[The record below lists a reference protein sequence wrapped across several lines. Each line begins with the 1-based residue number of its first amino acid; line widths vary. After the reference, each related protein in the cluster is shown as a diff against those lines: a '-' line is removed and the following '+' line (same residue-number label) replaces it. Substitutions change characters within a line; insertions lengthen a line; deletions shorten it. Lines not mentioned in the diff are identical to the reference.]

1 MRRFL
6 LCFLALA
13 TLLASAAP
21 VTLAQPGA
29 GLLLQPVS
37 GGVEVRWQLT
47 SAREPQRF
55 LLYLADGAPAAP
67 VIRALRDQPL
77 AEPLPSPS
85 LPALEVDGELRLPLP
100 AFVPAPPSAPLRLV
114 GEGFHRGI
122 RSALYEIAPQYLSSD
137 QPRLV
142 LSLVAFIAGASLTP
156 VSSTFAAQLASVPA
170 PDPLA
175 ARDAWTVD
183 VAAEGI
189 QQMSAD
195 ALRALGLDLNEVP
208 PDRLRLQRA
217 GLIFPLEAVTSGATV
232 TALRFY
238 APPPGD
244 RWSATDR
251 YWLTVEPTDTA
262 LMATRAAQP
271 QAGDQPAA
279 IRVAGVWPSDPPTIY
294 EPALAGFDGDRFFS
308 RQLDAVAGSP
318 VSTTMTLAA
327 SLPFA
332 PSGPMTV
339 TLELATLVKHSG
351 NHRLHLAAAG
361 GWSATITWS
370 GSGMHRA
377 TVTLPAPASAITLTL
392 DPVAG
397 IDRVYLDRVLFDAP
411 AQATFSAPGA
421 IFRGQAGRFAYPLA
435 GAAAGAAV
443 YDITNPQQP
452 VRLTFSG
459 SAFADDA
466 PAPRRYLVT
475 GTAALHTPAVARHQ
489 PVDVATP
496 RNARAIYIAPR
507 AFLPELEPLL
517 NRRQAQG
524 WAPVALA
531 VEDVFAGWSGGEPD
545 PTAIRQFLRYATA
558 TWLTTPEAVILVGDG
573 SSDPRNYLG
582 HGWPSLIPPYLAV
595 VDPWLGETACETCFA
610 QLNGE
615 DPLTESLFQPDLWIG
630 RLPVKTID
638 ELRALV
644 AKLFAY
650 EQSRGAWQRHTVYLA
665 DNPDLAGDFAALLD
679 EAIALQP
686 AQTSVTRVYYD
697 PAGPAGR
704 VAAAVAAREQAFAA
718 FNQGAGLLVYA
729 GHGLQFQWAF
739 TQVEVT
745 DPFLLNVDTATDLR
759 NAPALPMVLSMTCL
773 TGAFQ
778 HPSFR
783 GTTIDEALVLN
794 PAGGAIA
801 TWSSSGFG
809 VAYGHRQLLIGF
821 VTALWAAEPR
831 SPLGQFVA
839 AGYANLAAS
848 GESRESL
855 YTFLL
860 LGDPLTPVA
869 ARPLYQVNVPIVQR

>member
-6 LCFLALA
+6 LFFLALA
-13 TLLASAAP
+13 ALLASAAP
-21 VTLAQPGA
+21 VTLAQPVA

-37 GGVEVRWQLT
+37 GGVEVRWQLA

-55 LLYLADGAPAAP
+55 LLYLADSAPAAP
-67 VIRALRDQPL
+67 VIRVLRDQPL
-77 AEPLPSPS
+77 AEPLPAPS

-100 AFVPAPPSAPLRLV
+100 AFVPAPPSAPLRLI
-114 GEGFHRGI
+114 GEGSHRGV
-122 RSALYEIAPQYLSSD
+122 RTALYEIAPQYLAGD
-137 QPRLV
+137 EPRLA
-142 LSLVAFIAGASLTP
+142 LSLTAFIAGASLTP
-156 VSSTFAAQLASVPA
+156 VSSAPAAQLASVPA

-175 ARDAWTVD
+175 ERDAWTID

-189 QQMSAD
+189 QQISAD

-208 PDRLRLQRA
+208 PHRLRLQRA
-217 GLIFPLEAVTSGATV
+217 GLTFPLEAVTSGATV

-251 YWLTVEPTDTA
+251 YWLTVEPTATS
-262 LMATRAAQP
+262 LMATRVAQP
-271 QAGDQPAA
+271 QTGDQPAA
-279 IRVAGVWPSDPPTIY
+279 IRITGSWPSDPPTIY

-308 RQLDAVAGSP
+308 RQLNAVAGAP
-318 VSTTMTLAA
+318 VSATMTLAA
-327 SLPFA
+327 PLPFA
-332 PSGPMTV
+332 ASGQMTV

-351 NHRLHLAAAG
+351 NHRLHLTTAG
-361 GWSATITWS
+361 GWSTTITWS

-377 TVTLPAPASAITLTL
+377 TVTLPAAVSVLTLTL

-397 IDRVYLDRVLFDAP
+397 IDRVYLDRILFDAP
-411 AQATFSAPGA
+411 AQAAFSAPGA
-421 IFRGQAGRFAYPLA
+421 IFRGQAGRFKYSLS

-459 SAFADDA
+459 PAFADDA

-475 GTAALHTPAVARHQ
+475 GAATLHTPAVARHQ
-489 PVDVATP
+489 PVDLATP

-507 AFLPELEPLL
+507 AFVPALEPLL
-517 NRRQAQG
+517 ARRQTQG
-524 WAPVALA
+524 WAPLALA
-531 VEDVFAGWSGGEPD
+531 VEDIFTGWSGGEPD
-545 PTAIRQFLRYATA
+545 PAAIRQFLRYATA
-558 TWLTTPEAVILVGDG
+558 TWPTKPEAVILVGDG

-582 HGWPSLIPPYLAV
+582 HGWPSLIPPYLAD

-610 QLNGE
+610 QLDGD
-615 DPLTESLFQPDLWIG
+615 DPLAESLFQPDLWIG
-630 RLPVKTID
+630 RLPVKTVD

-644 AKLFAY
+644 AKLLAY
-650 EQSRGAWQRHTVYLA
+650 EQSSGAWQRHAVYLA
-665 DNPDLAGDFAALLD
+665 DNPDTAGDFAALLD

-686 AQTSVTRVYYD
+686 AQTSTTRVYYD

-704 VAAAVAAREQAFAA
+704 VADPVAAREQAFAA

-739 TQVEVT
+739 TQVGMT

-759 NAPALPMVLSMTCL
+759 NVLALPVVLSMTCL

-809 VAYGHRQLLIGF
+809 VAYGHRQLLLGF
-821 VTALWAAEPR
+821 VAALWDGEPQ
-831 SPLGQFVA
+831 PLLGRLIA
-839 AGYANLAAS
+839 AGYANLAAN
-848 GESRESL
+848 GTARESL
-855 YTFLL
+855 NTFLL

-869 ARPLYQVNVPIVQR
+869 ARPLYQVNVPVVQR

>member
-6 LCFLALA
+6 LFFLAFA
-13 TLLASAAP
+13 ALLASAAP
-21 VTLAQPGA
+21 VTLAQPVA
-29 GLLLQPVS
+29 GLLLQPVP

-55 LLYLADGAPAAP
+55 LLYLADGAPATP
-67 VIRALRDQPL
+67 LIRALRDQLL

-114 GEGFHRGI
+114 GEGFHRGV
-122 RSALYEIAPQYLSSD
+122 RSALYEIAPHYLAGD
-137 QPRLV
+137 QPRLA
-142 LSLVAFIAGASLTP
+142 LSLTAFIAGASLTS
-156 VSSTFAAQLASVPA
+156 VTGSSVQLASVPA

-175 ARDAWTVD
+175 ARDAWTID

-189 QQMSAD
+189 QQISAD
-195 ALRALGLDLNEVP
+195 ALRALGLDLNVVP
-208 PDRLRLQRA
+208 PNRLRLQRA
-217 GLIFPLEAVTSGATV
+217 GLTFPLEAVTSGATV

-238 APPPGD
+238 APSAGD

-251 YWLTVEPTDTA
+251 YWLTIEPTVTA

-279 IRVAGVWPSDPPTIY
+279 IHVAGVWPSGLPTIY
-294 EPALAGFDGDRFFS
+294 ESALAGFDGDRFFS
-308 RQLDAVAGSP
+308 RQLNIVAGAP
-318 VSTTMTLAA
+318 VSATITLAA
-327 SLPFA
+327 PLPFA
-332 PSGPMTV
+332 PGGPMTV

-351 NHRLHLAAAG
+351 NHRLHLATAG

-377 TVTLPAPASAITLTL
+377 TVTLPAPASALTLTL

-397 IDRVYLDRVLFDAP
+397 IDRVYLDRIFFDAP
-411 AQATFSAPGA
+411 VQATFSTQGA
-421 IFRGQAGRFAYPLA
+421 IVQGQAGRFAYPLA
-435 GAAAGAAV
+435 GAAAGVAV
-443 YDITNPQQP
+443 YDITSPQQP
-452 VRLTFSG
+452 VRLTFNG

-466 PAPRRYLVT
+466 PAPRRYLIT
-475 GTAALHTPAVARHQ
+475 GTATLHTPAVARHQ

-507 AFLPELEPLL
+507 AFLTALDPLL
-517 NRRQAQG
+517 ARRQAQG

-531 VEDVFAGWSGGEPD
+531 VEDIFAGWSGGEPD
-545 PTAIRQFLRYATA
+545 PNAIRQFLRYATA
-558 TWLTTPEAVILVGDG
+558 TWSTKPEAVILVGDG

-595 VDPWLGETACETCFA
+595 VDPWLGETACETCLA
-610 QLNGE
+610 QLDGE
-615 DPLTESLFQPDLWIG
+615 DPLAESLFQPDLWIG
-630 RLPVKTID
+630 RLPVKTAD
-638 ELRALV
+638 ELRALL
-644 AKLFAY
+644 AKLLAY
-650 EQSRGAWQRHTVYLA
+650 EQSSGAWQRHAVYLA
-665 DNPDLAGDFAALLD
+665 DNPDTAGDFAALLN

-686 AQTSVTRVYYD
+686 AQTSATRVYYD
-697 PAGPAGR
+697 PAGSAGR
-704 VAAAVAAREQAFAA
+704 VADAVAAREQAFAA
-718 FNQGAGLLVYA
+718 FNQGAGLFVYA

-739 TQVEVT
+739 TQVGIT

-759 NAPALPMVLSMTCL
+759 NAPALPVVLSMTCL

-783 GTTIDEALVLN
+783 GTTIDEAIVLN
-794 PAGGAIA
+794 SAGGAIA

-809 VAYGHRQLLIGF
+809 VAYGHRQLLLGF
-821 VTALWAAEPR
+821 ITALWAAEPR

-860 LGDPLTPVA
+860 LGDPLTPIAV
-869 ARPLYQVNVPIVQR
+869 RPLYQVNVPVVLR

>member
-6 LCFLALA
+6 LYFFVLAA
-13 TLLASAAP
+13 LLASAAP
-21 VTLAQPGA
+21 VTLAQPVA
-29 GLLLQPVS
+29 GLVLQPVP
-37 GGVEVRWQLT
+37 GGVEVRWQLA

-67 VIRALRDQPL
+67 VIRMLRDQPL
-77 AEPLPSPS
+77 AEPLLTPA

-100 AFVPAPPSAPLRLV
+100 EFAPAPPSAPLRLV
-114 GEGFHRGI
+114 GEGSLRGV
-122 RSALYEIAPQYLSSD
+122 RSALYEISPQYLAGD
-137 QPRLV
+137 APRLA
-142 LSLVAFIAGASLTP
+142 LSLTAFIGGASLTP
-156 VSSTFAAQLASVPA
+156 VVGSSAQLASVPA

-175 ARDAWTVD
+175 GRDAWTID

-189 QQMSAD
+189 QQISAD
-195 ALRALGLDLNEVP
+195 DLRALGLDLNTVS

-217 GLIFPLEAVTSGATV
+217 GLTFPLEEVTSGATV

-251 YWLTVEPTDTA
+251 YWLTVEPTATT

-271 QAGDQPAA
+271 QAGDQPAT

-294 EPALAGFDGDRFFS
+294 ESALAGFDGDRFFS
-308 RQLDAVAGSP
+308 RQLTAVASAP
-318 VSTTMTLAA
+318 VSATIALAA
-327 SLPFA
+327 PLPFA
-332 PSGPMTV
+332 ASGPMTV

-361 GWSATITWS
+361 GWSTTITWS
-370 GSGMHRA
+370 GSGMYAA

-392 DPVAG
+392 DPVTG
-397 IDRVYLDRVLFDAP
+397 IDRVYLDRIFFDAP
-411 AQATFSAPGA
+411 AQAAFSAPGA
-421 IFRGQAGRFAYPLA
+421 IFRGQAGRFTYPLA
-435 GAAAGAAV
+435 GAADGAAV
-443 YDITNPQQP
+443 YDITDPQQP
-452 VRLTFSG
+452 VRLIFSG
-459 SAFADDA
+459 PAFADDA
-466 PAPRRYLVT
+466 PVSRRYLVT
-475 GTAALHTPAVARHQ
+475 GTATLHTPAVARHQ
-489 PVDVATP
+489 PVDLTTP
-496 RNARAIYIAPR
+496 RNARAIYLTPR
-507 AFLPELEPLL
+507 AFLAALEPLL
-517 NRRQAQG
+517 ARRQVQG
-524 WAPVALA
+524 WSPVAIA
-531 VEDVFAGWSGGEPD
+531 VEDIFAGWSGGEPN

-558 TWLTTPEAVILVGDG
+558 TWPTKPEAVILVGDG

-610 QLNGE
+610 QLDGD
-615 DPLTESLFQPDLWIG
+615 DPLDESLFQPDLWIG
-630 RLPVKTID
+630 RLPVKTVA
-638 ELRALV
+638 ELQALV
-644 AKLFAY
+644 AKSLAY
-650 EQSRGAWQRHTVYLA
+650 EQSSGAWQRHAVYLA
-665 DNPDLAGDFAALLD
+665 DNPDPAGDFAALLD

-686 AQTSVTRVYYD
+686 AQTSATRIYYD

-704 VAAAVAAREQAFAA
+704 VADAVAAREQTFAA
-718 FNQGAGLLVYA
+718 FNQGAGLLAYA

-739 TQVEVT
+739 TREGIT

-759 NAPALPMVLSMTCL
+759 NAPALPVVLSMTCL

-809 VAYGHRQLLIGF
+809 VAYGHRQLLLGF

-831 SPLGQFVA
+831 SPLGQLVA

-869 ARPLYQVNVPIVQR
+869 VRPLYQVNVPIVQR

>member
-77 AEPLPSPS
+77 AEPLPAPS

-517 NRRQAQG
+517 AHRQAQG

-558 TWLTTPEAVILVGDG
+558 TWDTRPEAVILVGDG

-739 TQVEVT
+739 TQVGVT

-759 NAPALPMVLSMTCL
+759 NAPALPVVLSMTCL